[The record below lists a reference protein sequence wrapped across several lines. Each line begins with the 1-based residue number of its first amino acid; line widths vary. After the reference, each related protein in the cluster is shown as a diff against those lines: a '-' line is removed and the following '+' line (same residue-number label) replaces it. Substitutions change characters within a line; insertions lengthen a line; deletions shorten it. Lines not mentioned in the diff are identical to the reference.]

1 MSSISAWILSICG
14 MVIISILVDII
25 LPQKVLTKFVKS
37 IVGILT
43 VLVAFSP
50 ITNINL
56 DNLNF
61 TDMFSGVAV
70 NDAFIE
76 NREEEKLSA
85 LKKSIESS
93 ISRNGY
99 KNVEV
104 CFEAEEE
111 NGLIKTVFVDLK
123 KLVLSTEILNI
134 DKYTNIVAII
144 KQFVSISEDKI
155 IFYE

>member
-25 LPQKVLTKFVKS
+25 LPKKVLTKFVKS

-61 TDMFSGVAV
+61 TDMLSGVAV